1 MRRPLSMRAT
11 EIFAMHYQMTIRT
24 FSKEGD
30 PGEAWFVFGH
40 DAPSLGALH
49 EKLIADGCLLGR
61 RYDTRPAGEGVR
73 KVRRSIPVILSRD
86 IVLQVTPLPDALRDT
101 DGTVIHEACDV

>member
-1 MRRPLSMRAT
+1 
-11 EIFAMHYQMTIRT
+11 MHYQMTIRT

-40 DAPSLGALH
+40 AAPTISDLH
-49 EKLIADGCLLGR
+49 ETLIRDGHLLGT

-73 KVRRSIPVILSRD
+73 KVRRALPVIMSRD
-86 IVLQVTPLPDALRDT
+86 IILQITPLPEILRDV
-101 DGTVIHEACDV
+101 DGHALHEGCNV